1 MNILIIE
8 DDLEINK
15 NIRTIFESEG
25 YHTDCAFDG
34 YIGEKLLA
42 KNTYNCIIMDINLP
56 HKNGLEICRAFRQ
69 YNTSTPILFLTVFD
83 ELDDKIQGFN
93 SGADDYLTKPFYM
106 KELLLRVNSLIK
118 RSLQSNYRQEDD
130 QKLVVADVVID
141 LKNKS
146 IKKGDKDISLTPREF
161 QILTKLAEA
170 KGELVPKQE
179 LIKEIWGSVFDT
191 NTNTVEVY
199 INFLRNKID
208 KPFGCQMIKTKVGY
222 GYYLDL
228 KNE

>member
-8 DDLEINK
+8 DDIEINK
-15 NIRTIFESEG
+15 NIRTALESEG

-34 YIGEKLLA
+34 YIGEKLLS
-42 KNTYNCIIMDINLP
+42 KNTYNCIVLDINLP
-56 HKNGLEICRAFRQ
+56 HKNGLEICRSFRQ
-69 YNTSTPILFLTVFD
+69 HNTSTPILLLTAFD
-83 ELDDKIQGFN
+83 ELDDKIQGFD

-106 KELLLRVNSLIK
+106 KELLMRVNSLIK
-118 RSLQSNYRQEDD
+118 RNLQNNQSNEDN
-130 QKLVVADVVID
+130 QKIVVADLVID

-146 IKKGDKDISLTPREF
+146 IKKGDQDILLTPREF
-161 QILTKLAEA
+161 QILTKLALA
-170 KGELVPKQE
+170 KGELVPKHE

-208 KPFGCQMIKTKVGY
+208 KPFGSQLIKTKIGY

-228 KNE
+228 NI